1 MNSEIRAEPQ
11 LRNPWVQ
18 LSGSLLVL
26 QVTTVPADAAVSP
39 APDTAAAAAVAV
51 NLAMSIATSSR
62 EVAAGSSDGHG
73 LAVVGAIELD
83 VWLATTTCW
92 FWMCGW
98 LLQPAG
104 SGCVAGY
111 YNLLVA
117 HTQLS

>member
-1 MNSEIRAEPQ
+1 
-11 LRNPWVQ
+11 
-18 LSGSLLVL
+18 
-26 QVTTVPADAAVSP
+26 
-39 APDTAAAAAVAV
+39 V

-62 EVAAGSSDGHG
+62 EVAAGSSDDHG

-104 SGCVAGY
+104 CSHTIKLAISISRVALCVRVSTRSTLCCLYMRLLIKRHRGTAGG
-111 YNLLVA
+111 
-117 HTQLS
+117 SC